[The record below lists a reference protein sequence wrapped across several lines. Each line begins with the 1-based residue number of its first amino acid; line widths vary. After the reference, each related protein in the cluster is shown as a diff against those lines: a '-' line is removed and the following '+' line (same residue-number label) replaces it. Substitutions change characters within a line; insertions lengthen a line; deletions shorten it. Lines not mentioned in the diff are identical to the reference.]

1 MEPNGVIIKN
11 VANLHAEKDT
21 DSERV
26 TQAIMGQPI
35 VIEKEEE
42 TSPRLRHPGD
52 KWLYVQTWDTYHGW
66 IQSRWV
72 TRTVPK
78 PAREV
83 TLTSLFTDAYQ
94 SPNWSSEIWTK
105 LVITTTLELLEPEK
119 NLSRIKL
126 EDGKEAWVLGFSKD
140 QRTKMV
146 HVRLPDGKDAWV
158 LSTDVRIADAGE
170 QQLPLGP
177 TGQELIKTGKR
188 FLGVPYLW
196 GGTSPFGLDCSGFV
210 QLSYKLNGMGLLR
223 DADIQAS
230 DPRTIPVEKK
240 DLMAG
245 DMVFF
250 AGGEDKTKITHIG
263 MAIGD
268 GTFIHSSGGG
278 VGVTINNLT
287 DDPFERNYWG
297 ARRMDQR

>member
-1 MEPNGVIIKN
+1 MEPNGTIIKN

-26 TQAIMGQPI
+26 TQAIMGQPV
-35 VIEKEEE
+35 VIEKEE
-42 TSPRLRHPGD
+42 D

-78 PAREV
+78 PARVV
-83 TLTSLFTDAYQ
+83 TVTSLFTDALR
-94 SPNWSSEIWTK
+94 SPSLDSEIWTK
-105 LVITTTLELLEPEK
+105 SVITTTLELLEPEK
-119 NLSRIKL
+119 NLSR
-126 EDGKEAWVLGFSKD
+126 
-140 QRTKMV
+140 
-146 HVRLPDGKDAWV
+146 VRLPDGKDAWV
-158 LSTDVRIADAGE
+158 LSKDVNITDPGE
-170 QQLPLGP
+170 QELPLGP
-177 TGQELIKTGKR
+177 TGPELIKTGKR

-196 GGTSPFGLDCSGFV
+196 GGSSPFGLDCSGFV
-210 QLSYKLNGMGLLR
+210 QLSYRLNGTNLLR
-223 DADIQAS
+223 DADIQAG
-230 DPRTIPVEKK
+230 DPRAVPVEKK
-240 DLMAG
+240 DLIAG

-297 ARRMDQR
+297 ARRMGGERL

>member
-1 MEPNGVIIKN
+1 MEPDGTIIKN

-26 TQAIMGQPI
+26 TQAIMGQP
-35 VIEKEEE
+35 VTIEKEE
-42 TSPRLRHPGD
+42 D

-78 PAREV
+78 PAKMV
-83 TLTSLFTDAYQ
+83 TVTSLFTDALKD
-94 SPNWSSEIWTK
+94 PNWMDDIWTK
-105 LVITTTLELLEPEK
+105 LVITTILELLEPDK
-119 NLSRIKL
+119 NLSRMKVA
-126 EDGKEAWVLGFSKD
+126 DGKETWVLGFSGGERAK
-140 QRTKMV
+140 RV

-158 LSTDVRIADAGE
+158 LTTDVKITDYGE
-170 QQLPLGP
+170 QELPLGP
-177 TGQELIKTGKR
+177 TGPELIKTGKR

-196 GGTSPFGLDCSGFV
+196 GGSSPFGIDCSGFV
-210 QLSYKLNGMGLLR
+210 QLSYRLNGTALLR
-223 DADIQAS
+223 DADIQAH
-230 DPRTIPVEKK
+230 DPRAIPVEKS
-240 DLMAG
+240 DLVAG

-250 AGGEDKTKITHIG
+250 AGGEDKTKITHTG

-287 DDPFERNYWG
+287 DEPFERNYWG
-297 ARRMDQR
+297 ARRMGQL

>member
-26 TQAIMGQPI
+26 TQAIMGQPV
-35 VIEKEEE
+35 VIEQEE
-42 TSPRLRHPGD
+42 D

-72 TRTVPK
+72 SRTVPRPTK
-78 PAREV
+78 VV
-83 TLTSLFTDAYQ
+83 TVTSLFTDAFRD
-94 SPNWSSEIWTK
+94 PNAMTEIWTK
-105 LVITTTLELLEPEK
+105 LVITASLELLEPEK
-119 NLSRIKL
+119 NLSKVKL
-126 EDGKEAWVLGFSKD
+126 EDGRETWVLEFAGTEG
-140 QRTKMV
+140 RGKMV
-146 HVRLPDGKDAWV
+146 HVRLPDGRDAWV
-158 LSTDVRIADAGE
+158 LGKDVKITDARE
-170 QQLPLGP
+170 QELPLGP
-177 TGQELIKTGKR
+177 TGQELIKTAKR

-196 GGTSPFGLDCSGFV
+196 GGTSPFGIDCSGFV
-210 QLSYKLNGMGLLR
+210 QLSYRLNGVGLLR
-223 DADIQAS
+223 DADIQAH
-230 DPRTIPVEKK
+230 DPRAVPVDKK
-240 DLMAG
+240 DLIAG
-245 DMVFF
+245 DMIFF

-287 DDPFERNYWG
+287 DEPFERNYWG
-297 ARRMDQR
+297 ARRMRL